1 MEADAL
7 VSFLST
13 PSFTGIDLLT
23 ASLVSL
29 AFAFVVFY
37 ATWST
42 AESVASA
49 NAKLNSPSEAKD
61 EKKPIEEKTEEVESE
76 DDEDDESDDEDT
88 NANVPLLSKTYSGPG
103 EWKMVLLVRTDLDM
117 GKGKAAAQCC
127 HATLAAYRKLKQR
140 IRRYDP
146 AWAGLRNWER
156 YGQAKVTLKCPNEEE
171 MLALQKKARS
181 LGLVAESIRDA
192 GRTQIAANSR
202 TVLAVGPGPK
212 KVVDEVCGH
221 LKLY

>member
-29 AFAFVVFY
+29 AFAIVLFY

-61 EKKPIEEKTEEVESE
+61 EKKPIEEKTEEVESEDEE

-127 HATLAAYRKLKQR
+127 HATLAAYRKIETK
-140 IRRYDP
+140 DP
-146 AWAGLRNWER
+146 KGLRNWER

-202 TVLAVGPGPK
+202 TVLAVGP
-212 KVVDEVCGH
+212 
-221 LKLY
+221 

>member
-1 MEADAL
+1 MEVDAL

-23 ASLVSL
+23 ACLVSL

-61 EKKPIEEKTEEVESE
+61 EKKPIDEKTEEVESE
-76 DDEDDESDDEDT
+76 DDEDDEEDDEDDEDDDEDT

-127 HATLAAYRKLKQR
+127 HATLAAYRKIETK
-140 IRRYDP
+140 DP
-146 AWAGLRNWER
+146 
-156 YGQAKVTLKCPNEEE
+156 K
-171 MLALQKKARS
+171 
-181 LGLVAESIRDA
+181 
-192 GRTQIAANSR
+192 
-202 TVLAVGPGPK
+202 
-212 KVVDEVCGH
+212 
-221 LKLY
+221 